1 MNFKIPFKG
10 RGHSYTQ
17 DEIDLVSNI
26 MAHSDTLTQGKYL
39 QAFEKKYQSYI
50 GVDYAFAMSS
60 ATAALEIAA
69 QLCLFSGK
77 DEVII
82 PSHTYTA
89 TAYPFVKKGAKVVW
103 ADIDSQ
109 ERVAT
114 VETIRRC
121 ITKNTKA
128 IVIVHLYGFAADM
141 PAIRKLSDENNLILI
156 EDCAQ
161 SLGTEV
167 NGRKSGSYGDFAI
180 FSHHSQKNIS
190 TLGEGGV
197 LIASHKDQARVIP
210 MLRHN
215 GHSAF
220 ENSKQYWK
228 PAMSNVDFPKYNGI
242 ELEPNNFCLGEP
254 QCALGAKII
263 DRIDDVNDS
272 KRERAIQ
279 FIDSLADFNLLNFH
293 RVDNSRHNYQH
304 LVAEVKNNKRDLF
317 IENMAYEM
325 GVQCITQYY
334 PLHRYPYYIKHG
346 YGKADCPNTDQFF
359 DNMVSFPFYE
369 TMTDDEL
376 NYMTDATRKT
386 LEQI

>member
-26 MAHSDTLTQGKYL
+26 MANSDTLTQGKYL
-39 QAFEKKYQSYI
+39 QEFEKKYQSYI

-69 QLCLFSGK
+69 QLCLFNGK
-77 DEVII
+77 DEVVI

-89 TAYPFVKKGAKVVW
+89 TAYPFIKKGARVIW
-103 ADIDSQ
+103 ADIDPVK
-109 ERVAT
+109 RVAT
-114 VETIRRC
+114 AETISKC

-128 IVIVHLYGFAADM
+128 IIIVHLYGFAADM
-141 PAIRKLSDENNLILI
+141 TEIRQLADQNNLILI

-167 NGRKSGSYGDFAI
+167 NGKKTGSYGDFSI

-190 TLGEGGV
+190 TLGEGGI
-197 LIASHKDQARVIP
+197 LIASDNDQASVIP

-215 GHSAF
+215 GHSSF

-263 DRIDDVNDS
+263 DRIDDVNNL

-279 FIDSLADFNLLNFH
+279 FIDSLADSSLLEFH
-293 RVDNSRHNYQH
+293 RVNNTRHNYQH
-304 LVAEVKNNKRDLF
+304 LVAEVKNNKRDIF
-317 IENMAYEM
+317 IEKMAYEM

-346 YGKADCPNTDQFF
+346 YGVANCPNTDQFF

-369 TMTDDEL
+369 TMTDSEL

>member
-26 MAHSDTLTQGKYL
+26 MADSNTLTQGKYL
-39 QAFEKKYQSYI
+39 LEFEKKYQSYI

-69 QLCLFSGK
+69 QLCLFNGE
-77 DEVII
+77 DEVVI

-89 TAYPFVKKGAKVVW
+89 TAYPFVKKGARVIW
-103 ADIDSQ
+103 ADIDPLK
-109 ERVAT
+109 RVAT
-114 VETIRRC
+114 AETISKC

-128 IVIVHLYGFAADM
+128 IIIVHLYGFAADM
-141 PAIRKLSDENNLILI
+141 TEIRQLADQNNLILI

-167 NGRKSGSYGDFAI
+167 NGKKAGSYGDFSI

-190 TLGEGGV
+190 TLGEGGI
-197 LIASHKDQARVIP
+197 LIASDKDQASIIP

-215 GHSAF
+215 GHSSF
-220 ENSKQYWK
+220 ENIKQYWK

-263 DRIDDVNDS
+263 DRIEDVNNL

-279 FIDSLADFNLLNFH
+279 FIDSLANSSLLEFH
-293 RVDNSRHNYQH
+293 RVNNTRHNYQH
-304 LVAEVKNNKRDLF
+304 LVAEVKNNKRDIF
-317 IENMAYEM
+317 IEKMAYEM

-334 PLHRYPYYIKHG
+334 PLYRYPYYIKHG
-346 YGKADCPNTDQFF
+346 YGKANCPNTDQFF

-369 TMTDDEL
+369 TMTDSEL
-376 NYMTDATRKT
+376 DYMTDATRKT